1 MKIQKKNVLK
11 KYNLPRKII
20 FCKTCT
26 MSNQR
31 PRITFNKRG
40 ICSACQFAD
49 YKKKNKLEKKRGRII
64 EDA

>member
-1 MKIQKKNVLK
+1 
-11 KYNLPRKII
+11 
-20 FCKTCT
+20 